1 MYNNANE
8 TTLKYYKELF
18 MKMHLPKNLYRK
30 ITNTLNMKRL
40 INSEK
45 KIILK
50 TINSNIETNIL
61 LLCHSLEKGMG
72 VRTVKK
78 GYGIDKATRLIEL
91 LKTMQNKNL
100 TVCYV
105 YHEGIAVLNAY
116 IKFQNDNNY
125 DIKKIEELS
134 KTLDMNNTSNF
145 AAGFNNLSKDILETG
160 MNTDF
165 ESFVT
170 SKHSMRMFSFA
181 PIANETFHKAL
192 SNALYAPSA
201 CNRQPCKVYYTFES
215 TKNQYIGKLVPGN
228 KSFEKDIPYYCVIT
242 ADRSLFGPNELFQW
256 YVNGGIFISY
266 LTLALHSL
274 GIGSC
279 IFQWPDFH
287 ETESQLRN
295 YIHIN
300 PSEAII
306 AIIGFGMYPESA
318 KCICA
323 QRKSI
328 SDIGI
333 LF

>member
-1 MYNNANE
+1 MKIYF
-8 TTLKYYKELF
+8 LK
-18 MKMHLPKNLYRK
+18 NIYRK
-30 ITNTLNMKRL
+30 ITNTLKIKRL

-50 TINSNIETNIL
+50 TINSNIETDIL

-72 VRTVKK
+72 VSTVKK
-78 GYGIDKATRLIEL
+78 GYGVDKATRLIKL
-91 LKTMQNKNL
+91 LEIMQNKNL
-100 TVCYV
+100 IHSYV

-125 DIKKIEELS
+125 DIKKIEELAQ
-134 KTLDMNNTSNF
+134 TLDMNNTNNF
-145 AAGFNNLSKDILETG
+145 DAGFRNLSKNILETG

-165 ESFVT
+165 EIFVT
-170 SKHSMRMFSFA
+170 SKHSLRMFSFD
-181 PIANETFHKAL
+181 PISKETFHKAL
-192 SNALYAPSA
+192 SSALYAPSA
-201 CNRQPCKVYYTFES
+201 CNRQPCKVYYTFEN

-242 ADRSLFGPNELFQW
+242 SDRSLFGPNELFQW

-266 LTLALHSL
+266 LTLALHAL

-295 YIHIN
+295 YINIDS
-300 PSEAII
+300 SEAIV
-306 AIIGFGMYPESA
+306 AIIGYGMYPNSA

-323 QRKSI
+323 QRKSV